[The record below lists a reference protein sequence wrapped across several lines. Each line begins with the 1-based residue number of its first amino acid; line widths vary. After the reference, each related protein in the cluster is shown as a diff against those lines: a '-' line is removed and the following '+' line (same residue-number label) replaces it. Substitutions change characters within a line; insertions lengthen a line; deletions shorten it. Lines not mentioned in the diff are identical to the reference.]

1 MNKNSIMLLV
11 VGLAGSTVQLF
22 AQSEQRLPET
32 TKSITIQIDGDEVRL
47 NGKSLNGDNL
57 SGNSKKRS
65 RIFLNDQN
73 IIWDEPNVND
83 FSTNKKSW
91 EKTDSVTF
99 LGVMTE
105 AVENGLE
112 VTDVSKNSPAE
123 TAGLQMGDVILKVG
137 DEKMGN
143 PEELQKYIRSKRPG
157 DVVRIQIKR
166 GEKKQ
171 KINVTLG
178 LKKEIKRQVM
188 VFSGD
193 MNNKNFNLNDLLKD
207 VEEGVVANADVFVNR
222 MLEVGEDDLKDFDLR
237 VIRGNDKPK
246 LGLKIQDTEKEN
258 GVIILQ
264 VSPGSVAEKAGIRA
278 EDLLVE
284 IDGKPIKNTEDAR
297 SQLKEAEKKYTY
309 PVVIDRNGQRIQIEI
324 KFPKPLK
331 TTDL

>member
-1 MNKNSIMLLV
+1 MNKNTIMLIV
-11 VGLAGSTVQLF
+11 VGLAGSTLQLF
-22 AQSEQRLPET
+22 AQSEQRLPEKN
-32 TKSITIQIDGDEVRL
+32 KSIIIQIDGDEVRL
-47 NGKSLNGDNL
+47 NGKSLNGDSL
-57 SGNSKKRS
+57 SDNSKKRN

-73 IIWDEPNVND
+73 ITWDEPNVND
-83 FSTNKKSW
+83 FSTSKKSW

-105 AVENGLE
+105 AVETGLE

-123 TAGLQMGDVILKVG
+123 TAGLQEGDVIFKVS
-137 DEKMGN
+137 DEKMDS
-143 PEELQKYIRSKRPG
+143 PEALQKLIRSKRPG

-193 MNNKNFNLNDLLKD
+193 MNSKNLNLNDILKD
-207 VEEGVVANADVFVNR
+207 VEEGAGATADLFVDR
-222 MLEVGEDDLKDFDLR
+222 MLDVGEDLKDIDVR
-237 VIRGNDKPK
+237 VITGNDKPK

-258 GVIILQ
+258 GVAILQ
-264 VSPGSVAEKAGIRA
+264 VSSGSVAEKAGIRA

-284 IDGKPIKNTEDAR
+284 IDGKPIKNTDDAR
-297 SQLKEAEKKYTY
+297 TQLKEAGNKQAY
-309 PVVIDRNGQRIQIEI
+309 PIVIDRNGQRIQIEI